1 MKRLTNRVAVVTG
14 AAGGIGRA
22 TSERLADAGC
32 DIAVVDLDAEGAAQ
46 TAHEVRKR
54 GRRASVHVVNV
65 AERARMEAL
74 PEEVVREHGA
84 VHVLVNNAGVT
95 IAHTF
100 EDHSIEDLE
109 WILGVNLWGVL
120 YGCKFFLPHLRR
132 ADEAHIVNI
141 SSMAG
146 FLGLPMQSSYSATK
160 FAVRGFSESLR
171 AELLTTHIGVT
182 AVFPGPIRTKV
193 LRSSRHAADGTV
205 ERLADLLE
213 KHARPPA
220 VVAERIVRAL
230 LGRHS
235 HVSVGAEAYLT
246 DWLSRASPQVAGRL
260 LGWGFAF
267 TRPRRA

>member
-1 MKRLTNRVAVVTG
+1 MKRLANRVAVVTG

-22 TSERLADAGC
+22 VSERLATEGC
-32 DIAVVDLDAEGAAQ
+32 DVALVDVDAEGAAE
-46 TAHEVRKR
+46 TAHLVRAR
-54 GRRASVHVVNV
+54 GRRASVHVLDVSDK
-65 AERARMEAL
+65 ASMAAL
-74 PEEVVREHGA
+74 PEAVVREHGA

-100 EDHSIEDLE
+100 EDHSVEDLE
-109 WILGVNLWGVL
+109 WIVGVNLWGVL
-120 YGCKFFLPHLRR
+120 YGCKFFLPHLRA

-146 FLGLPMQSSYSATK
+146 FLGLPMQSSYCTTK
-160 FAVRGFSESLR
+160 FAVRGLSESLR
-171 AELLTTHIGVT
+171 AELQSTHIGVT

-193 LRSSRHAADGTV
+193 LRSSRHASDGTV

-230 LGRHS
+230 RGRQS
-235 HVSVGAEAYLT
+235 HVSVGVEAYLT
-246 DWLSRASPQVAGRL
+246 DWFSRASPQVAGRV
-260 LGWGFAF
+260 LGWGFAL
-267 TRPRRA
+267 TRPRGS